1 MNRPKIHRTTIALD
15 MTAMCDVA
23 FLLLTFFILTAQLK
37 PNELDKIELPTS
49 IETNACKGLQQG
61 DKTLTIT
68 VNKDGKAVLD
78 FNKNIDKSL
87 IINSIE
93 RTKHIPFSPSEKLRF
108 TRLSMF
114 DTPITNLKTVLSHP
128 NNLKTKGLNYTENN
142 NELFDWIF
150 SARMAEP
157 NLRVAIK
164 GDSRVDYSSISQI
177 ISTLQSQNVNVFK
190 LITEYE
196 KPII

>member
-15 MTAMCDVA
+15 MTAMCDVV

-37 PNELDKIELPTS
+37 PNQLDKIELPTS

-93 RTKHIPFSPSEKLRF
+93 RTKSISFSPSEKLRF
-108 TRLSMF
+108 TQLAIF
-114 DTPITNLKTVLSHP
+114 DTPISNLKTVLSHP

>member
-37 PNELDKIELPTS
+37 PNQLDKIELPTS

-93 RTKHIPFSPSEKLRF
+93 RTKSISFSPSEKLRF
-108 TRLSMF
+108 TQLAIF
-114 DTPITNLKTVLSHP
+114 DTPISNLKTVLSHP

>member
-1 MNRPKIHRTTIALD
+1 MNRPKIHRTNISLD

-49 IETNACKGLQQG
+49 IETNACKGFQQDG
-61 DKTLTIT
+61 KTLTIT

-78 FNKNIDKSL
+78 FNKNIDKAL

-93 RTKHIPFSPSEKLRF
+93 RTKNISFTPSEKLRF
-108 TRLSMF
+108 TQLSTF
-114 DTPITNLKTVLSHP
+114 DTPITNLKNILTHP

-150 SARMAEP
+150 SIRIAEP
-157 NLRVAIK
+157 DLRIAIK

-177 ISTLQSQNVNVFK
+177 INTLQSQNVNIFK
-190 LITEYE
+190 LITEY
-196 KPII
+196 